1 MNINS
6 LYSIVKIS
14 QHNDSNQLCRKSY
27 MTCIISRQMFTC
39 YKHTK
44 AEQIIKLGV

>member
-6 LYSIVKIS
+6 FYSIS
-14 QHNDSNQLCRKSY
+14 QYNDSNQLCRKSY
-27 MTCIISRQMFTC
+27 ITCIRSRQMFTC
-39 YKHTK
+39 YEHTK

>member
-6 LYSIVKIS
+6 FS

-27 MTCIISRQMFTC
+27 ITCMIRRQMFTC
-39 YKHTK
+39 YEHTK